1 MSARSLFE
9 ITTGIE
15 HKARRTFQPVRR
27 NSYQAGERERRFWR
41 PVNPKDKW
49 AHIRAAE
56 AYDRQRKQAG
66 KRNGPLGHIALELLR
81 ELYRIVDYK
90 TGRLDPSIDYLM
102 RQLRRSRAAI
112 VQAMARLRE
121 HGFLEWIRRTEP
133 TGNEGFG
140 PQVRQIT
147 NAYRFCLPAAA
158 ARRIVDRIV
167 GKGPVPVDE
176 THRRK
181 AVAREME
188 AMLASLPADRRMHAM
203 IDDET
208 LAATLGRIG
217 LLLESNASSPSSQ
230 NPGMD
235 I

>member
-9 ITTGIE
+9 IATGIE

-27 NSYQAGERERRFWR
+27 NSYHAGEREGRFWR

-90 TGRLDPSIDYLM
+90 TGRLEPSIGYLM
-102 RQLRRSRAAI
+102 RQLCRSRAAI

-133 TGNEGFG
+133 TGNQGFG

-158 ARRIVDRIV
+158 RRIVERIV
-167 GKGPVPVDE
+167 GKGPAPADAVHHRE
-176 THRRK
+176 T
-181 AVAREME
+181 AVREME
-188 AMLASLPADRRMHAM
+188 AMLASLPTDQRMHAM

-217 LLLESNASSPSSQ
+217 LLLESNASSLSSQ
-230 NPGMD
+230 NPDMD

>member
-9 ITTGIE
+9 IATGIE
-15 HKARRTFQPVRR
+15 HKARRTFQPVRC
-27 NSYQAGERERRFWR
+27 NSYHAGEREGRFWR

-90 TGRLDPSIDYLM
+90 TGRLEPSIDYLM

-158 ARRIVDRIV
+158 RRVVDRIV
-167 GKGPVPVDE
+167 GKGPVPADAVHHCE
-176 THRRK
+176 T
-181 AVAREME
+181 AAREME
-188 AMLASLPADRRMHAM
+188 AMLASLPARRMHAM

>member
-1 MSARSLFE
+1 MSARSLFA
-9 ITTGIE
+9 IATGIE
-15 HKARRTFQPVRR
+15 QKARRTFQPVRR
-27 NSYQAGERERRFWR
+27 NSHRAGECEGRFWR

-56 AYDRQRKQAG
+56 AYDRQRKQPG
-66 KRNGPLGHIALELLR
+66 KRNGPLGHIAIELLR

-90 TGRLDPSIDYLM
+90 TGRLDPSIDFLM

-112 VQAMARLRE
+112 VHALARLKE
-121 HGFLEWIRRTEP
+121 HGFIEWIRRTEP

-147 NAYRFCLPAAA
+147 NAYRLCLPAAA
-158 ARRIVDRIV
+158 RRMVDRIT

-176 THRRK
+176 QQRREM
-181 AVAREME
+181 AAQEME
-188 AMLASLPADRRMHAM
+188 AMLQSLPADQRMHAM
-203 IDDET
+203 IEDDA
-208 LAATLGRIG
+208 LAQVLGRIG
-217 LLLESNASSPSSQ
+217 LMLENSASSLNGQ

-235 I
+235 L